1 MKKEQM
7 NNPLMAGWIGG
18 KSRLCKT
25 IISILP
31 EHTCY
36 VEPFCGAGWV
46 FWKKEESKVEVL
58 NDINK
63 ELITL
68 YRVVQ
73 NHLEEFVRYFK
84 WSLVSRDE
92 FLRLKIVEPD
102 TLTDIQRA
110 ARFYYL
116 QKNAFGGKVD
126 GQNFGYATT
135 AVSRFNLLRI
145 EEELSAAHIRLARTY
160 IECLGYADI
169 IKKYDRAYTFFYI
182 DPPYWDCETDYGKG
196 FFDKEDFQKLADILE
211 GIQGKFILS
220 LNDVPEIRE
229 IFSHFKIEGVQ
240 VNYTLGKKHTQKNKE
255 VLIMNY

>member
-1 MKKEQM
+1 MLLKKEQIHK
-7 NNPLMAGWIGG
+7 PIMAGWIGG
-18 KSRLCKT
+18 KSKLSKT
-25 IISILP
+25 IIAKIP
-31 EHTCY
+31 AHTCY
-36 VEPFCGAGWV
+36 VEPFAGAAWI

-92 FLRLKIVEPD
+92 FSRLKTLPPD
-102 TLTDIQRA
+102 CLTDIQRA
-110 ARFYYL
+110 ARFFYL
-116 QKNAFGGKVD
+116 QRNAFGGKVD

-182 DPPYWDCETDYGKG
+182 DPPSFTLIRLIGIARPIMAKDFLIKKTFRSWLIFSKG
-196 FFDKEDFQKLADILE
+196 FREN
-211 GIQGKFILS
+211 LS
-220 LNDVPEIRE
+220 FPSTMFR
-229 IFSHFKIEGVQ
+229 K
-240 VNYTLGKKHTQKNKE
+240 
-255 VLIMNY
+255 